1 MSKHGIRS
9 IELKT
14 RVLFDFSWHFHTKN
28 NRRVPLIYI
37 NSNSIGRYIIRKIH
51 IITYLYRNIFYD
63 YIGYYIIIPKRHT
76 RHKWITECIAH
87 YHMKLEPNYDVFGFT
102 WSTIGA
108 YKYAYMQVII
118 TIPTY
123 ATYIWVVDWLNLWL
137 ICIVYSIYQK
147 CIISCSLKV
156 KLISSST
163 TYWKVVDLNPK
174 VPYVHNA

>member
-37 NSNSIGRYIIRKIH
+37 NSNLIGRLY
-51 IITYLYRNIFYD
+51 TQNTYYYYLYRNIFYD

-108 YKYAYMQVII
+108 YKYAYGGYYYY
-118 TIPTY
+118 TY
-123 ATYIWVVDWLNLWL
+123 LCIATYIWVVDWLNLWL
-137 ICIVYSIYQK
+137 ICIVYSI
-147 CIISCSLKV
+147 
-156 KLISSST
+156 
-163 TYWKVVDLNPK
+163 PK
-174 VPYVHNA
+174 VHN

>member
-37 NSNSIGRYIIRKIH
+37 NSNSIGILYSKYILLP
-51 IITYLYRNIFYD
+51 TYIGIYSMTI

-137 ICIVYSIYQK
+137 ICIVYSI
-147 CIISCSLKV
+147 
-156 KLISSST
+156 
-163 TYWKVVDLNPK
+163 PK
-174 VPYVHNA
+174 VHN